1 VDQQNNPS
9 ARNRFLASI
18 VEIGRASRFSNHA
31 LSEIGRICLFVMV
44 GERFAG
50 TASAAPLDTACL
62 RKCVAGVTHAV
73 MIAVNAEHKL
83 SDLPSRQ
90 AGILRD
96 DFLYIVGQ
104 HGVCAVAR
112 TTGNRKCNLSHV
124 NSHNENAIFRLFNAG
139 SVLFRGRVRRKEKP
153 GERGAGLVKCV
164 MSINVVR
171 VADRCDRPQGGGV
184 EIGRGSRLSFVGSN
198 QSDQRAYQ
206 AG

>member
-1 VDQQNNPS
+1 MLRAAPSCSPLPNSLLRCTALPLSAIAPAPVDQQNNPS

-31 LSEIGRICLFVMV
+31 LSEIGRVCLFVVV
-44 GERFAG
+44 GKRFAG

-96 DFLYIVGQ
+96 
-104 HGVCAVAR
+104 
-112 TTGNRKCNLSHV
+112 
-124 NSHNENAIFRLFNAG
+124 
-139 SVLFRGRVRRKEKP
+139 
-153 GERGAGLVKCV
+153 
-164 MSINVVR
+164 
-171 VADRCDRPQGGGV
+171 
-184 EIGRGSRLSFVGSN
+184 
-198 QSDQRAYQ
+198 
-206 AG
+206 